1 METIELVVRLMV
13 PVGAIVF
20 MTMAWP
26 VLRGW
31 KI

>member
-1 METIELVVRLMV
+1 MENIELVVRLMV
-13 PVGAIVF
+13 PMYAIALFV
-20 MTMAWP
+20 MAWP